1 MVNNHYN
8 AFISY
13 RHCEPDATIAG
24 RIQRQLE
31 HFRVPSAIAKKT
43 GIKKIDRV
51 FRDKE
56 ELPLCSN
63 LGDDIADALE
73 NSDFLILIC
82 SPRTKES
89 AWVTREV
96 ELFLQTH
103 GVEKVLTVLV
113 EGEPQDVVPQILMT
127 DREPLSCDYRINP
140 KKAKRDELPRLA
152 SAILGCRYDDLRQRQ
167 RQYQARRRLIFL
179 SILLAVA
186 VGLSAYFFYTTK
198 RVERY
203 YNDQLRSQSKYLAAE
218 SLQALEGG
226 DRLTAIDLALYALDG
241 GHSQRPWVAEAE
253 YALGCAVGAYASTE
267 SLRAVNCLEH
277 VSTVEA
283 FFTTQ
288 DGRYLISYDRSPAVY
303 IWDTQTHKLVQRIT
317 AKESIHCIAELPDHR
332 VIFTTNGE
340 LGCYDYLTGQQLW
353 TNADVGIFFVYENG
367 VLACSGSERAMLLSE
382 DTGKPIE
389 SIDGINHADAL
400 CVSDDGRKVA
410 YEINPDF
417 ATYQVAIYDRDT
429 KEISVAEPTMEVFNQ
444 VSFHN
449 DQLFILGAKDYSGSE
464 QWNIG
469 NGFVTIEESQM
480 ELYCIDANTAETVW
494 HTELPYHLINYS
506 ANLTF
511 MRHGQGSVLLA
522 SLSNLCYT
530 VDMESGQ
537 IVQKVQLPD
546 SAVSIVKKGN
556 TVSWFLKNGY
566 FCNYTVGDSDTVGI
580 RYFPDKVDSGT
591 TKGGN
596 FVLNE
601 NQTRIVVYD
610 RVMDESLQRLEETDR
625 SVMFGEG
632 NDEYLLVCDYDYVV
646 HCYRLKPQ
654 WELVWTQQVPKY
666 CQYVGM
672 TDCEAFF
679 FDKDELTICTLADGS
694 VETQSI
700 ASESEHDYTSISGK
714 AILSGEEIAFLLKEH
729 DYADGSTI
737 EQYSML
743 LRKADG
749 SIQTHTLMVQTRES
763 TYWGD
768 ATLAFGG
775 AENGVVLSIY
785 ERDAD
790 WTRCDYE
797 IYHYEVKTQKLTLV
811 KEFSVGTNFT
821 SQTFCAD
828 DGRFLVSHGEGA
840 TLFDKDLKQIA
851 EISLPMPLA
860 AACFDDEREQI
871 LLIDTQGTM
880 YFCSQTGKILHKQV
894 LYSYGNVKDVRWYL
908 GEERIAV
915 LAEDICN
922 IIDTDSRAVYA
933 YVPHCLH
940 YSAGKDGFY
949 IRLSTSEGNSIN
961 FYRRYSTKALVERA
975 REILG
980 DNGLSEEQKAQYGL
994 GE

>member
-127 DREPLSCDYRINP
+127 DREPLSCDYRMNP

-429 KEISVAEPTMEVFNQ
+429 KEVSVAEPTMEVFNQ

-449 DQLFILGAKDYSGSE
+449 NQLFILGAKDYSGSE

-480 ELYCIDANTAETVW
+480 ELYCIDANTAETAW

-632 NDEYLLVCDYDYVV
+632 NDEYLLVCDY
-646 HCYRLKPQ
+646 
-654 WELVWTQQVPKY
+654 
-666 CQYVGM
+666 
-672 TDCEAFF
+672 
-679 FDKDELTICTLADGS
+679 
-694 VETQSI
+694 
-700 ASESEHDYTSISGK
+700 
-714 AILSGEEIAFLLKEH
+714 
-729 DYADGSTI
+729 
-737 EQYSML
+737 
-743 LRKADG
+743 
-749 SIQTHTLMVQTRES
+749 
-763 TYWGD
+763 
-768 ATLAFGG
+768 
-775 AENGVVLSIY
+775 
-785 ERDAD
+785 
-790 WTRCDYE
+790 E

-880 YFCSQTGKILHKQV
+880 YFCSQTGKLLHKQV

-922 IIDTDSRAVYA
+922 IIDMDSRAVYS

-940 YSAGKDGFY
+940 YGAGEDGFY